1 MKIDCNWAVVA
12 KCQAKNNG
20 VWEPFEKIVAAFQ
33 YPFNADD
40 FIGKCLPQEN
50 RECFYIKYLPDL
62 YKEREETAAR
72 TDGKREATSKARA
85 EGVCDYRLWTA
96 EELISGYSWEM
107 KRINQDDAKSTK
119 KLIREELKRRFNAT
133 LKLLDDEQTKE
144 NPLGTYK
151 YLLNVTDHK

>member
-20 VWEPFEKIVAAFQ
+20 VWEPFERIVAVFC
-33 YPFNADD
+33 YPYNADD
-40 FIGKCLPQEN
+40 FIEKCLPKEN
-50 RECFYIKYLPDL
+50 RECFYKKYLPDL
-62 YKEREETAAR
+62 YKEREATATR
-72 TDGKREATSKARA
+72 KGGKREPTSKACA
-85 EGVCDYRLWTA
+85 EGVCDYRLWTT

-107 KRINQDDAKSTK
+107 KRINQDDAKVTM
-119 KLIREELKRRFNAT
+119 KLIKEELKRRFDAT

-151 YLLNVTDHK
+151 YLLNVTDYK